1 LTGSGWNRIFAAQS
15 LTKGTAHISGPTQ
28 STVLPEKK
36 TNVRNAVAMPFCKYN
51 PLIVASFRSTAWR
64 QEQAAKAMTNFP

>member
-1 LTGSGWNRIFAAQS
+1 
-15 LTKGTAHISGPTQ
+15 
-28 STVLPEKK
+28 
-36 TNVRNAVAMPFCKYN
+36 MPFCKYN